1 MATVINQ
8 DRKRVLGRGLSSLI
22 PAARGDAAAATAVAA
37 LAPGPG
43 ESIHEIAVDN
53 IAENPFQPRTHIPPE
68 SLAELTE
75 SIRVSGVLQPVI
87 LRALPGGKYQLVAGQ
102 RRVLASKGAGR
113 TTVPAVVRQMSEQE
127 AMEITI
133 VENLQR
139 EDLNPI
145 QQARAFETLS
155 RQFAMTQ
162 EQIAQ
167 RTGKD
172 RASVANYLRLLR
184 LSSTAQEA
192 LSTGRLTV
200 GHAKVILG
208 LPTGEEQ
215 DRVISKVLAEDLS
228 VRTTEEVVVQML
240 NPPPPKEKDAANS
253 ERHVDPNVREAE
265 RELER
270 ALGCRVQIHDH
281 NGRGKILIEY
291 KSLEDFDR
299 VVDALGK

>member
-1 MATVINQ
+1 
-8 DRKRVLGRGLSSLI
+8 VLGRGLSSLI

>member
-1 MATVINQ
+1 MINQ